1 MAELEQIKKTTAVE
15 EVPEEEDFETAVAK
29 LEDIIN
35 EIEEGKVSLEDSI
48 KRYQDGMRLITQC
61 QKKLAEVEQQIKI
74 LDQDSGDLKNYQ

>member
-1 MAELEQIKKTTAVE
+1 MAELEQTKKITAVE
-15 EVPEEEDFETAVAK
+15 EVVEEDFETAVAK